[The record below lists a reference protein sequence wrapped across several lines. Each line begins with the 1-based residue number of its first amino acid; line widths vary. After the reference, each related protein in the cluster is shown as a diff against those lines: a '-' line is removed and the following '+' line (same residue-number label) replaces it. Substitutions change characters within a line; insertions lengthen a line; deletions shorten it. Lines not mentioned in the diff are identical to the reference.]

1 VHKGEAGKTLG
12 TVHNDL
18 QSNIRKVTDL
28 NAIFDYVNKRSYVN
42 EDRCTWLQVYIYM
55 MHII

>member
-28 NAIFDYVNKRSYVN
+28 NAIFDYVNKISYVN
-42 EDRCTWLQVYIYM
+42 EDRCTWLQV
-55 MHII
+55 